1 MRLTGPLH
9 LAFLLVAIAFSLS
22 CSRNSPTD
30 PPGCSGC
37 QFVYS
42 TTTSGQILSFPV
54 STSGVLSTPTSVS
67 GPANSTGIIA
77 VSPSAL
83 QPYVYVSDPGN
94 SAIRAYTVSSTDGS
108 LSPAPFGPYAL
119 SGAPGELAAFG
130 TTLYAASSAGSIFAF
145 TVNSDGSLT
154 AVSGSPFSAGSGLSH
169 LAVVPSQAVANT
181 TFLYAANSTDANG
194 SISAFTISSSGALA
208 PVTGSP
214 FPTIA
219 NAGPEGFYDGG
230 NILYVALKNA
240 NAVAALTINADGS
253 LTSVA
258 QSPFPAGQ
266 GTSSLSGA
274 DGFLFATNNLDGTI
288 SSYNMDPVSGVLT
301 QVNGSPFTAA
311 IPSGDV
317 LYDNGK
323 LFLPVAS
330 SNTING
336 FLPDLSSGAVNSLSG
351 SPFPAG
357 TGPLALT
364 TAGFP
369 VIDPP

>member
-1 MRLTGPLH
+1 MSQTRRLFH
-9 LAFLLVAIAFSLS
+9 LVSLLVAIGLTLS
-22 CSRNSPTD
+22 CSRNSLTPA
-30 PPGCSGC
+30 CSGC

-42 TTTSGQILSFPV
+42 TTNSGEILSFPV
-54 STSGVLSTPTSVS
+54 STSGVLGTPTSVS
-67 GPANSTGIIA
+67 GPANSKGIIA
-77 VSPSAL
+77 VSPGAL
-83 QPYVYVSDPGN
+83 QLYVYVSDPGN
-94 SAIRAYTVSSTDGS
+94 SAIRSYTVSASDGN
-108 LSPAPFGPYAL
+108 LSPAPFGPYAV
-119 SGAPGELAAFG
+119 SSTPGELAAFG

-169 LAVVPSQAVANT
+169 LAVVPSQAVTNT
-181 TFLYAANSTDANG
+181 TFLYASNSADPNG

-208 PVTGSP
+208 QVTGSP
-214 FPTIA
+214 FPTGA

-253 LTSVA
+253 LTPIA

-288 SSYNMDPVSGVLT
+288 SSYSMDPVSGILT
-301 QVNGSPFTAA
+301 QVNGSPFAA
-311 IPSGDV
+311 AVPSGDV

-323 LFLPVAS
+323 LFLPVAA

-351 SPFPAG
+351 SPFPVGA
-357 TGPLALT
+357 GPLALT
-364 TAGFP
+364 MAGFP